1 VDALHLP
8 LLSSLLNLHTPIHVH
23 RMLSRIARS
32 TARRAPAWAP
42 RVQPRYAPA
51 RDPPLGTLS
60 PLLLGKPRS
69 SSSLTPGPYTRRAFS
84 SYVEGEAPT
93 SLYTLTEEE
102 IMLKDLGQ
110 SLPLAAAAT
119 LASSRSWFRPRHLQ
133 CTDTIWS
140 AHSQEVF
147 GRGRCSQGG
156 RDGRERKDGPGHH
169 QGPL

>member
-1 VDALHLP
+1 MDRSF
-8 LLSSLLNLHTPIHVH
+8 SSLFPERSLSLSTVT

-51 RDPPLGTLS
+51 RDPPLGTSLA
-60 PLLLGKPRS
+60 LLLGKPRT
-69 SSSLTPGPYTRRAFS
+69 SSSLTPGIFARRAFS

-110 SLPLAAAAT
+110 SAIAAVAIRAF
-119 LASSRSWFRPRHLQ
+119 SRSWLRPRRSQ
-133 CTDTIWS
+133 RTDDKSRAQSRSSRTRSLLPKWPRWTRTKRWTRLS
-140 AHSQEVF
+140 SKASLS
-147 GRGRCSQGG
+147 RA
-156 RDGRERKDGPGHH
+156 
-169 QGPL
+169 